1 MMLVAPLPAGGGGA
15 LAGVPA
21 GGVAA
26 FMSSVGDGAGAV
38 AVSVVLGAV
47 VAAGGVVVAEVPG
60 AAVVSVVLGVA
71 VPAGGA
77 VVGVV
82 PGAVPGVPG
91 SYVAGGG
98 EFGSA
103 PLGIVCAPPISGV
116 GLGSALAAEAPSA
129 RTPPRTIDENTFM
142 VPSLPYRSTVLDM
155 AITAPATR
163 TRSRQ
168 KIGANLDHNGVFRP
182 VELRFLR
189 ARGAAPDRMAPSPWP
204 AVRAILRA
212 VSPWSSV

>member
-1 MMLVAPLPAGGGGA
+1 MLVAPLPAG
-15 LAGVPA
+15 AGVGVAGAPA

-26 FMSSVGDGAGAV
+26 FMSPVEDGAGAV
-38 AVSVVLGAV
+38 AVSVVLGAA
-47 VAAGGVVVAEVPG
+47 VAAGGVAVTDVPG
-60 AAVVSVVLGVA
+60 AAAVSVA

-77 VVGVV
+77 AVGVV

-98 EFGSA
+98 ELGSA

-142 VPSLPYRSTVLDM
+142 VPSLRYRSTVLDM

-163 TRSRQ
+163 TRSPH
-168 KIGANLDHNGVFRP
+168 KVGANLDHNDVFRP
-182 VELRFLR
+182 VELRFSR
-189 ARGAAPDRMAPSPWP
+189 ARGAAPDRMAPPRGPQFKDRKS
-204 AVRAILRA
+204 
-212 VSPWSSV
+212 